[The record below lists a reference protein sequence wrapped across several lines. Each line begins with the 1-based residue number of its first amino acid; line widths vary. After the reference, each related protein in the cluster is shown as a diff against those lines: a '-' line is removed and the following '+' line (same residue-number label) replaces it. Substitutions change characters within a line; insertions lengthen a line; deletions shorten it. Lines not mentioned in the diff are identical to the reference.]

1 MLVFGGA
8 LNSFSAQIMSIRNIL
23 KRAPVTLIGIP
34 ALIGLTLY
42 THDVF
47 MVFFTIG
54 GLLILGEAYRMAR
67 PNGTEPNI
75 WAGYLLYL
83 GLVGDQLLGNGQ
95 YLGVLLIVFILVL
108 MTWEMF
114 RKKPHVMEN
123 VGTTFFAAVFV
134 GLAMSYFILLQQLG
148 FDGKGGHLGGYAVL
162 TVFIGVWT
170 CDTMAYFIGSAIGK
184 HKIFPRVSP
193 NKSWEGSISGLVGS
207 FVALLLIVRAGWL
220 PGLDYIDALWLGL
233 IAGVAGQIGDF
244 AESLVKRDVGVK
256 DSSNLLPGH
265 GGAWDR
271 LDSILF
277 AAPLSYLYLTYV
289 VGL

>member
-1 MLVFGGA
+1 
-8 LNSFSAQIMSIRNIL
+8 MSLKNII
-23 KRAPVTLIGIP
+23 KRAPVTIIGIP
-34 ALIGLTLY
+34 SLIGFTLY

-47 MVFFTIG
+47 MVFFAVAGI
-54 GLLILGEAYRMAR
+54 LILGEAYRMSR

-75 WAGYLLYL
+75 WVGYLTYL
-83 GLVGDQLLGNGQ
+83 GLMGDQLLRGGQ
-95 YLGVLLIVFILVL
+95 SLGPILILSILLL

-114 RKKPHVMEN
+114 RKKPHVLEN
-123 VGTTFFAAVFV
+123 VASTFFAAIFV
-134 GLAMSYFILLQQLG
+134 GMAMSYFILLQQLG
-148 FDGKGGHLGGYAVL
+148 FEGQGGHLGGYAVL
-162 TVFIGVWT
+162 TVFIGVWS
-170 CDTMAYFIGSAIGK
+170 CDTLAYFVGSAIGK

-193 NKSWEGSISGLVGS
+193 NKSWEGSLAGLAGS
-207 FVALLLIVRAGWL
+207 FIALMLIVRAGWL
-220 PGLDYIDALWLGL
+220 PGLDYTDALILGL
-233 IAGVAGQIGDF
+233 ITGVAGQLGDF

-277 AAPLSYLYLTYV
+277 AAPLSYLYLTLV

>member
-1 MLVFGGA
+1 
-8 LNSFSAQIMSIRNIL
+8 
-23 KRAPVTLIGIP
+23 
-34 ALIGLTLY
+34 
-42 THDVF
+42 
-47 MVFFTIG
+47 
-54 GLLILGEAYRMAR
+54 MAR
-67 PNGTEPNI
+67 PNGTEPNV
-75 WAGYLLYL
+75 WMGYLVYL
-83 GLVGDQLLGNGQ
+83 ALVGDQLLGGSQ
-95 YLGVLLIVFILVL
+95 YLGSILILSILIL

-114 RKKPHVMEN
+114 RKKTHVLEN
-123 VGTTFFAAVFV
+123 VASTFFAAIFV
-134 GLAMSYFILLQQLG
+134 GMAMSYFILLQQLG
-148 FDGKGGHLGGYAVL
+148 FEGQGGHVGGYAVL

-193 NKSWEGSISGLVGS
+193 NKSWEGSIAGLIGS
-207 FVALLLIVRAGWL
+207 FVALILIVKAGWL

-233 IAGVAGQIGDF
+233 IAGVAGQVGDF

-277 AAPLSYLYLTYV
+277 AAPLSYLYLTLV

>member
-1 MLVFGGA
+1 
-8 LNSFSAQIMSIRNIL
+8 MSLKNII
-23 KRAPVTLIGIP
+23 KRAPVTIIGIP
-34 ALIGLTLY
+34 ALVGFTLY

-47 MVFFTIG
+47 MVFFTVA
-54 GLLILGEAYRMAR
+54 GLLILGEAYRMSR
-67 PNGTEPNI
+67 PNGTEPNV
-75 WAGYLLYL
+75 WVGYIIYL
-83 GLVGDQLLGNGQ
+83 ALVGDQLLGDGKN
-95 YLGVLLIVFILVL
+95 LGSILIVSILIL

-123 VGTTFFAAVFV
+123 VASTFFVAIFI
-134 GLAMSYFILLQQLG
+134 GMAMAYFILLQQLG
-148 FDGKGGHLGGYAVL
+148 YAGQGGHIGGYAVL

-170 CDTMAYFIGSAIGK
+170 CDTMAYFVGSAIGK

-193 NKSWEGSISGLVGS
+193 NKSWEGSISGLIGS
-207 FVALLLIVRAGWL
+207 FIVLILIVKAGWL
-220 PGLDYIDALWLGL
+220 PGLDYTDALILGL
-233 IAGVAGQIGDF
+233 ITGVAGQLGDF

-277 AAPLSYLYLTYV
+277 AAPLSYLYLTFF

>member
-1 MLVFGGA
+1 
-8 LNSFSAQIMSIRNIL
+8 MSIKNII
-23 KRAPVTLIGIP
+23 KRAPVTIIGIP
-34 ALIGLTLY
+34 SLIGLTVY

-54 GLLILGEAYRMAR
+54 GILILGEAYRMAR
-67 PNGTEPNI
+67 PNGTEPNV
-75 WAGYLLYL
+75 WLGYLLYL
-83 GLVGDQLLGNGQ
+83 ALVADQLLGQGL
-95 YLGVLLIVFILVL
+95 YLGQILISSILLL

-123 VGTTFFAAVFV
+123 IAVTLFAAAFV
-134 GLAMSYFILLQQLG
+134 GMAMSYFILLQQLG
-148 FDGKGGHLGGYAVL
+148 YTGQGGHIGGYAVL

-170 CDTMAYFIGSAIGK
+170 CDSLAYFVGSAIGK
-184 HKIFPRVSP
+184 HKVFPRVSP
-193 NKSWEGSISGLVGS
+193 NKSWEGSLSGLVGS
-207 FVALLLIVRAGWL
+207 FIALVLIVRAGWL
-220 PGLDYIDALWLGL
+220 PGLDYFDALMLGL
-233 IAGVAGQIGDF
+233 ITGVAGQIGDF

-277 AAPLSYLYLTYV
+277 AAPLSYLYLTLA

>member
-1 MLVFGGA
+1 
-8 LNSFSAQIMSIRNIL
+8 MSLKNVI
-23 KRAPVTLIGIP
+23 KRAPVTIIGIP
-34 ALIGLTLY
+34 SLIAFTLY

-47 MVFFTIG
+47 MVFFTIA

-67 PNGTEPNI
+67 PNGTEPNV
-75 WAGYLLYL
+75 WLGFASYLAI
-83 GLVGDQLLGNGQ
+83 VADQLLGDGS
-95 YLGVLLIVFILVL
+95 YLGPIIISTVLLLL
-108 MTWEMF
+108 TLEMF
-114 RKKPHVMEN
+114 RKKPHVLEN
-123 VGTTFFAAVFV
+123 VATTFFAAVFV
-134 GLAMSYFILLQQLG
+134 AMAMSYFILLQQLG
-148 FDGKGGHLGGYAVL
+148 YEGVGGNIGGYAVL

-170 CDTMAYFIGSAIGK
+170 CDSLAYFVGSAIGK

-193 NKSWEGSISGLVGS
+193 NKSWEGSISGLIGS
-207 FVALLLIVRAGWL
+207 FIALVLIVRSGWL
-220 PGLDYIDALWLGL
+220 PGLDYVDALMLGL
-233 IAGVAGQIGDF
+233 ITGVAGQIGDF

-277 AAPLSYLYLTYV
+277 AAPLSYLYLVLV

>member
-1 MLVFGGA
+1 
-8 LNSFSAQIMSIRNIL
+8 MSLKNVI
-23 KRAPVTLIGIP
+23 KRAPVTIIGIPTLIGI
-34 ALIGLTLY
+34 TLY
-42 THDVF
+42 TYNTF
-47 MVFFTIG
+47 MVFFTIAG
-54 GLLILGEAYRMAR
+54 ILILGEMYRMAK

-75 WAGYLLYL
+75 WLGFPFYLA
-83 GLVGDQLLGNGQ
+83 LVGDQLLLEGQ
-95 YLGVLLIVFILVL
+95 YLGPIMIISILML

-114 RKKPHVMEN
+114 RKKSHVMEN
-123 VGTTFFAAVFV
+123 VATTFFAAVFV
-134 GLAMSYFILLQQLG
+134 ALAMAYFIKLQQLG
-148 FDGKGGHLGGYAVL
+148 YSEQGGHLGGYAVL

-170 CDTMAYFIGSAIGK
+170 CDSLAYFVGSAIGK
-184 HKIFPRVSP
+184 HKVFPRVSP

-207 FVALLLIVRAGWL
+207 LVALILIVRAGWL
-220 PGLDYIDALWLGL
+220 PGLDYTDAAVLGL
-233 IAGVAGQIGDF
+233 IAGLAGQVGDF

-277 AAPLSYLYLTYV
+277 AAPLSYLYLSSV

>member
-1 MLVFGGA
+1 
-8 LNSFSAQIMSIRNIL
+8 MSLKNII
-23 KRAPVTLIGIP
+23 KRAPVTIIGIP
-34 ALIGLTLY
+34 ALVGFTLY

-47 MVFFTIG
+47 MVFFTVA
-54 GLLILGEAYRMAR
+54 GLLILGEAYRMSR
-67 PNGTEPNI
+67 PNGTEPNV
-75 WAGYLLYL
+75 WVGYIIYL
-83 GLVGDQLLGNGQ
+83 ALVGDQLLGAGKN
-95 YLGVLLIVFILVL
+95 LGSILIVSILIL

-123 VGTTFFAAVFV
+123 VASTFFAAIFI
-134 GLAMSYFILLQQLG
+134 GMAMAYFILLQQLG
-148 FDGKGGHLGGYAVL
+148 YAGQGGHIGGYAVL

-170 CDTMAYFIGSAIGK
+170 CDTMAYFVGSAIGK

-193 NKSWEGSISGLVGS
+193 NKSWEGSLSGLIGS
-207 FVALLLIVRAGWL
+207 FIALILIVKAGWL
-220 PGLDYIDALWLGL
+220 PGLDYTDALILGL
-233 IAGVAGQIGDF
+233 ITGVAGQLGDF

-277 AAPLSYLYLTYV
+277 AAPLSYLYLTFF

>member
-1 MLVFGGA
+1 
-8 LNSFSAQIMSIRNIL
+8 MSLKNII
-23 KRAPVTLIGIP
+23 KRAPVTIIGIP
-34 ALIGLTLY
+34 ALVGFTLY

-47 MVFFTIG
+47 MLFFTVA

-67 PNGTEPNI
+67 PNGTEPNV
-75 WAGYLLYL
+75 WVGYLIYL
-83 GLVGDQLLGNGQ
+83 ALVGDQLLADGKN
-95 YLGVLLIVFILVL
+95 LGAVLILSILVL

-123 VGTTFFAAVFV
+123 VASTFFAAIFV
-134 GLAMSYFILLQQLG
+134 GMAMSYFILLQQLG
-148 FDGKGGHLGGYAVL
+148 YNGQGGHLGGYAVL

-170 CDTMAYFIGSAIGK
+170 CDTMAYFVGSAIGK

-193 NKSWEGSISGLVGS
+193 NKSWEGSLAGLTGS
-207 FVALLLIVRAGWL
+207 FIALLLIVKAGWL
-220 PGLDYIDALWLGL
+220 PGLEYSDALWLGL
-233 IAGVAGQIGDF
+233 IAGVAGQAGDF

-277 AAPLSYLYLTYV
+277 AAPLSYLYLTFV